1 MFVTSE
7 GLNTKIHVKSNTL
20 ITQCKCYRRTHV
32 SVELTRQVGVG
43 TRYYIKCQ
51 YDVWMVKLGVTR
63 SKGYSLT
70 LQYVNPTPEGV
81 IW

>member
-7 GLNTKIHVKSNTL
+7 GLNTKIRVKNNTL

-43 TRYYIKCQ
+43 TRYYMNCQ
-51 YDVWMVKLGVTR
+51 YDLEWLNWVLHVQRVT
-63 SKGYSLT
+63 
-70 LQYVNPTPEGV
+70 V
-81 IW
+81 